1 MTLGLLPRRHLSVGL
16 GACSAQVPVAI
27 DAMGSEAGAAVVPAT
42 TRPLRT
48 SPPRRATPTT
58 TSPPTVVAPTS
69 PRWSPQATDATTVTP
84 TSTVARYEHHIGFD
98 VDYAL
103 PAPESFGDGTHI
115 VGADIQA
122 GRYEALEPGDD
133 CSWQRLSGLSGEY
146 RDVLADG
153 NPQHRT
159 IIDVLVDDAA
169 VVTSGCGPWTGF
181 QPFDEP
187 LTEFGPGTWAIGEQ
201 ILPGT
206 YSAPGGA
213 GCFWATVTGFDGSQT
228 SISAIAR
235 PETGPVVVTLTTDSE
250 GNRVRQLREV
260 LANRMIG
267 GPSDHFENVLKVTEG
282 QPMDPHN

>member
-1 MTLGLLPRRHLSVGL
+1 MTLGLLTAAALSVGL

-42 TRPLRT
+42 TLAAT
-48 SPPRRATPTT
+48 ASPATTATPTT
-58 TSPPTVVAPTS
+58 TSPPPVVAPTS
-69 PRWSPQATDATTVTP
+69 PPPVVAPTTTATPTTIVTP
-84 TSTVARYEHHIGFD
+84 TSTAP
-98 VDYAL
+98 ATSTTL
-103 PAPESFGDGTHI
+103 SSTSTTLPPAPESFGDGTHI

-122 GRYEALEPGDD
+122 GRYEALVPGDN

-181 QPFDEP
+181 QPFDQP

-250 GNRVRQLREV
+250 GIV
-260 LANRMIG
+260 
-267 GPSDHFENVLKVTEG
+267 SDNCGKFSQTG
-282 QPMDPHN
+282 

>member
-1 MTLGLLPRRHLSVGL
+1 MNTRIPFGMMLAAALPVVL
-16 GACSAQVPVAI
+16 GACAAQVPTAI
-27 DAMGSEAGAAVVPAT
+27 DGVAPMGVEAADTAAPENAVPSTNVAAAIPPTTTTALLPAATTTLPAPAT
-42 TRPLRT
+42 T
-48 SPPRRATPTT
+48 
-58 TSPPTVVAPTS
+58 
-69 PRWSPQATDATTVTP
+69 TTV
-84 TSTVARYEHHIGFD
+84 TSTVATSTT
-98 VDYAL
+98 L
-103 PAPESFGDGTHI
+103 APTPTTPSPPPPSFGTGTHI

-122 GRYEALEPGDD
+122 GRYEALEPGDG

-159 IIDVLVDDAA
+159 IIDILADDAA
-169 VVTSGCGPWTGF
+169 VVTSGCGTWTGF

-213 GCFWATVTGFDGSQT
+213 GCFWATVTGFDGTQT

-235 PETGPVVVTLTTDSE
+235 PEGGPVEITLTTDNVGVVSDNC
-250 GNRVRQLREV
+250 GSFSH
-260 LANRMIG
+260 IG
-267 GPSDHFENVLKVTEG
+267 
-282 QPMDPHN
+282 

>member
-1 MTLGLLPRRHLSVGL
+1 MWLPRSPKETAIEVRISIGLIAATALSVGL
-16 GACSAQVPVAI
+16 GACSAQVPVAL
-27 DAMGSEAGAAVVPAT
+27 DAAGSAAGTPVAPVATVPT
-42 TRPLRT
+42 TA
-48 SPPRRATPTT
+48 SPTT
-58 TSPPTVVAPTS
+58 TAAPIPTTSSPAAPEATARTTTTVAPG
-69 PRWSPQATDATTVTP
+69 TTVPP
-84 TSTVARYEHHIGFD
+84 TSTILTATSTT
-98 VDYAL
+98 L
-103 PAPESFGDGTHI
+103 PPAPESFGDGTHM

-122 GRYEALEPGDD
+122 GRYEALEPGDA

-159 IIDVLVDDAA
+159 IIDVLADDVA
-169 VVTSGCGPWTGF
+169 VVTSGCGTWTGF
-181 QPFDEP
+181 QPFDDP

-235 PETGPVVVTLTTDSE
+235 PESGPVVVALTTDNTGFVSDNC
-250 GNRVRQLREV
+250 GNFSQT
-260 LANRMIG
+260 G
-267 GPSDHFENVLKVTEG
+267 
-282 QPMDPHN
+282 